1 MVQSIDAALITEF
14 SDMVHQEAQ
23 QLKSRLR
30 PHVNIK
36 QMSGDVWAYDGLGR
50 VEAREIQGRN
60 VAATFDDI
68 DHNRRKMARRRFV
81 INLPIDASDVRGALL
96 NPQSEYSKAVAQGML
111 RQYDRVIYDA
121 AFADALTGRDFE
133 TTVTAASDG
142 VTTVDATAGLTY
154 EKLLEIKQNF
164 FDEDVGLD
172 ESEGLYLTIGGRE
185 HTNLLGETE
194 LTSGDF
200 TREFVVEQ
208 GKVMKALGMD
218 LVPFASSV
226 NQPIIGTNT
235 AGTERELIAASTR
248 GLCLGVSKEM
258 SIKIE
263 ERSDLIETTQVQII
277 AELAAVR
284 TEGVLVQKVRVT
296 A

>member
-1 MVQSIDAALITEF
+1 MVMSIDNALITEF
-14 SDMVHQEAQ
+14 SDMVHHEAQ

-30 PHVNIK
+30 PYVNVK

-50 VEAREIQGRN
+50 VEAREVTGRN

-68 DHNRRKMARRRFV
+68 DHNRRKMGRRRFV

-96 NPQSEYSKAVAQGML
+96 DPQSEYSKTVAQAML

-121 AFADALTGRDFE
+121 AFADVLTGRDFD
-133 TTVTAASDG
+133 TTVTAANDG
-142 VTTVDATAGLTY
+142 VVTVNATSGLTY

-172 ESEGLYLTIGGRE
+172 ENENLFLTIGGRE
-185 HTNLLGETE
+185 HTNLMGETE

-200 TREFVVEQ
+200 SRDFVVEE
-208 GKVMKALGMD
+208 GKITRGLGIYF
-218 LVPFASSV
+218 VPFASSV
-226 NQPIIGTNT
+226 TRPIIGTNA
-235 AGTERELIAASTR
+235 AGTERELIAASSR
-248 GLCLGVSKEM
+248 GICLGISKEM

-263 ERSDLIETTQVQII
+263 ERPDYIETTQVQVV
-277 AELAAVR
+277 AEIGAVR

>member
-1 MVQSIDAALITEF
+1 MVQSIDQALITEF

-23 QLKSRLR
+23 QMKSRMR
-30 PHVNIK
+30 PYVNVK

-50 VEAREIQGRN
+50 VEAREVQGRN

-68 DHNRRKMARRRFV
+68 DHNRRKIARRRFV

-96 NPQSEYSKAVAQGML
+96 DPQSEYAKSVAQGML

-121 AFADALTGRDFE
+121 AFADILTGRDFE
-133 TTVTAASDG
+133 STTTAAADG
-142 VTTVDATAGLTY
+142 VVTVDATAGLTY

-164 FDEDVGLD
+164 FDEDVGND
-172 ESEGLYLTIGGRE
+172 ENEQLFLTIGGAE
-185 HTNLLGETE
+185 HTNLMGETE

-200 TREFVVEQ
+200 NREFVVEKGRITQ
-208 GKVMKALGMD
+208 ALGMD

-226 NQPIIGTNT
+226 SNPIIGKNT

-248 GLCLGVSKEM
+248 GICLGVSKEM

-263 ERSDLIETTQVQII
+263 ERSDLIETTQVQVI
-277 AELAAVR
+277 AEIGSVR